1 LFGAI
6 YSKLQPHLYKELM
19 GLDSNIEYTHR
30 IPSDLDQMFDRTTE
44 NIIMDEARVK
54 MKKSHNYLHVDG
66 MTTCELYF

>member
-1 LFGAI
+1 MFGAI

-44 NIIMDEARVK
+44 NIHYGRSQSKDEKVAQLFTRGR
-54 MKKSHNYLHVDG
+54 HDNL
-66 MTTCELYF
+66 